1 MNVSYLIERLADEA
15 PRRAGWLLEGGTRDW
30 ADVSGRVA
38 RLAGAFRARGIGA
51 GDRVAILAANGAPY
65 LEAALA
71 AARLG
76 AIVQPMNTRLAAAEL
91 AHQIVDAAPSLMVA
105 GGAQRALAEAA
116 LAPAGRAD
124 LPLLPLD
131 GAGGLDDAIAAA
143 APVPDLVPRATDDV
157 AALFYTSGTTG
168 RPKGV
173 MLTHGGLLSNAHLL
187 VPALALSADD
197 VVLHAAPMF
206 HVADFSASFAHFVTG
221 ARHCFV
227 PGFAPEPVAAAIARH
242 RATTLVLVPT
252 MIALLL
258 ADPAARRHD
267 LSSLR
272 FIFYGGSPM
281 PEALLRETAR
291 RLGCGL
297 VQGYGQTELTH
308 TACLLSEADHRR
320 ALAEPALLKSCGRPM
335 TGVDVAIVDA
345 AGRARPPGEI
355 GEIVVR
361 CPHLMKGYWRDPA
374 ATAAVLANG
383 WLRTGD
389 LARRDAEGYVF
400 LVDRKKD
407 MIITGGEN
415 VYSAEVEAALLAYP
429 DVAEAAVIGAP
440 DPVWGER
447 VHAVIVPKP
456 GAAADPAAIQ
466 AHCRGLIAGY
476 KVPRSLAVVAA
487 LPKTAAGKV
496 QKHALRAALAAAPE
510 ERRDGG

>member
-1 MNVSYLIERLADEA
+1 MNISYLIDRLADEA
-15 PRRAGWLLEGGTRDW
+15 PRRAGWLLEGGARDW
-30 ADVSGRVA
+30 REIADRIA
-38 RLAGAFRARGIGA
+38 RLAGVFRQRGIGA

-71 AARLG
+71 AARIG
-76 AIVQPMNTRLAAAEL
+76 AILQPMNTRLAAAEL
-91 AHQIVDAAPSLMVA
+91 AHQIVDAAPSLILV
-105 GGAQRALAEAA
+105 GGAQRALAAAARAAAGGAAPALLALDGPEGVEAA
-116 LAPAGRAD
+116 LASAS
-124 LPLLPLD
+124 
-131 GAGGLDDAIAAA
+131 
-143 APVPDLVPRATDDV
+143 PVADLVPRATDDV

-187 VPALALSADD
+187 VPELALSADD
-197 VVLHAAPMF
+197 VALHAAPMF
-206 HVADFSASFAHFVTG
+206 HVADFSASFAHFVAG

-281 PEALLRETAR
+281 PEALLRETAS

-335 TGVDVAIVDA
+335 AGVELAIVDA
-345 AGRARPPGEI
+345 AGKALPAGAVGEI
-355 GEIVVR
+355 AVR

-374 ATAAVLANG
+374 ATAAALAGG

-389 LARRDAEGYVF
+389 LARRDGEGYVF

-415 VYSAEVEAALLAYP
+415 VYSAEVEAALLAHP

-447 VHAVIVPKP
+447 VHAVIVLRP
-456 GAAADPAAIQ
+456 GAVADPAALQ

-476 KVPRSLAVVAA
+476 KVPRSLAVAA
-487 LPKTAAGKV
+487 SLPKTAAGKV
-496 QKHALRAALAAAPE
+496 QKHALRAALAAPAE
-510 ERRDGG
+510 EGRDGG